1 MSYEIRCYKIS
12 WGTNSEMYVGSTKQT
27 LSKRATAHRRDAK
40 NGKMRNICEAIRKYG
55 RFQYVMLE
63 SCMVN
68 SNDEKRMREQ
78 KWIDELKPSLN
89 MRRAFSSEEQRMA
102 DVRLY
107 RARPEFK
114 AEKAEYSRRP
124 EVKAKLAEYFKE
136 YEAKN
141 IREKR
146 YACDACQYYARDQ
159 SKLTRHKKSQKH
171 KNRLSIIIPGTSPPV
186 SSIFG

>member
-114 AEKAEYSRRP
+114 AEKAEYRRRP

-136 YEAKN
+136 YKGRPEVKAK
-141 IREKR
+141 RAEYRRRPEVK
-146 YACDACQYYARDQ
+146 A
-159 SKLTRHKKSQKH
+159 KLAE
-171 KNRLSIIIPGTSPPV
+171 
-186 SSIFG
+186 